1 MNSKIGGVAAAFG
14 FIFSLIIGLI
24 SGNGVFALIRALILA
39 VFFFVLVNILLVIIR
54 RFLPE
59 LLDFDLQTGEDYRP
73 GSRVNITEGVGP
85 AAILGGEAG
94 LESLGSRQDQG
105 GMDGGSVAEPDL
117 SSERFSYNDDAGGG
131 QGSGGGELSG
141 FDAATPAGLG
151 AMPPPV
157 LGNLSGLSVPSD
169 ENSPDGVPSPGLA
182 LDQGGKDGYNRE
194 KDVSASG
201 AGPRMTQTGGAE
213 FSPQPALREDAV
225 LPDDNSSVDVLPDL
239 EAMSQAFLAST
250 READTAGIEN
260 ETTGQTEDV
269 FRLSVTGQEPDP
281 SSRYYTG
288 NKPVEMEGDFPPK
301 QLAQAIQTVLK
312 RDEQ

>member
-1 MNSKIGGVAAAFG
+1 MNSKIGGIAAAFG
-14 FIFSLIIGLI
+14 FILSLIIGLI
-24 SGNGVFALIRALILA
+24 SGNGAFALVRALILA

-54 RFLPE
+54 RILPE
-59 LLDFDLQTGEDYRP
+59 LLDFDLQMGEDYYP
-73 GSRVNITEGVGP
+73 GSRINITEGGGP

-105 GMDGGSVAEPDL
+105 GMDDGSVAEPDL

-131 QGSGGGELSG
+131 QDSGGGEPSG
-141 FDAATPAGLG
+141 FDAAPPGPG
-151 AMPPPV
+151 ATPPPI
-157 LGNLSGLSVPSD
+157 LGNLPGLSAPSD
-169 ENSPDGVPSPGLA
+169 KNLPGGVPSPDLA
-182 LDQGGKDGYNRE
+182 LDQGGKDGYNRGRSA
-194 KDVSASG
+194 SASG
-201 AGPRMTQTGGAE
+201 AGPRTAQTGGAE
-213 FSPQPALREDAV
+213 FPPRPVLREDAV

-250 READTAGIEN
+250 READTAGLKD
-260 ETTGQTEDV
+260 ETAGQTEDV